1 MENTGRSPRSA
12 VAHLT
17 GTDHADLVNFELH
30 DLGPES
36 FGPDP
41 TRTGPLLYRQRPQ
54 VRRIHHIRSR
64 SQMFVARNRIC
75 VARARTNLLMDG
87 GGPRSGIVV
96 GINVTLP
103 RPTARTGT
111 RNPQDLSRQ
120 TGA

>member
-1 MENTGRSPRSA
+1 MELKACSGRLDAPTTA
-12 VAHLT
+12 Y
-17 GTDHADLVNFELH
+17 
-30 DLGPES
+30 
-36 FGPDP
+36 DP
-41 TRTGPLLYRQRPQ
+41 QWNVVLRRKGRLRCLLYRQRPQ